1 MAIRYESGSTYFP
14 GYETAESVVEFLSP
28 EEVARRTLKNR
39 RELSLL
45 EIPSV
50 MRVACILAECTKKPD
65 FWVRSAVT
73 TLDRFSREVCDGD
86 LEAALKAGKADPLNA
101 ELLNQKYL
109 QMHQDLT
116 SVQLAALILGPKL
129 WWTFNGVQVPWVKQF
144 TTVPRSHIA
153 NSSKRDF
160 DPTTRLLMLSLVG
173 TGLTFDDIEKIKVK
187 DAGSLDVDGNL
198 VENPFSDPLVL
209 QVETED
215 GPRITFLGEEAREAL
230 SNLLI
235 DRNPSSEDPLF
246 ADPEDFKR
254 FMGHAEARGKS
265 IIETVNDVN
274 VTLCKTVGDFF
285 LEWGIPGRNFW
296 KENGLTRPED

>member
-50 MRVACILAECTKKPD
+50 MRVACILAERTKKPD

-129 WWTFNGVQVPWVKQF
+129 WWTLNGVQIPWVKQF

-187 DAGSLDVDGNL
+187 DAGSLDADGNL

>member
-14 GYETAESVVEFLSP
+14 GYETAESIVEYLSP

-45 EIPSV
+45 EVPSV
-50 MRVACILAECTKKPD
+50 MRVASILAERTRKPD
-65 FWVRSAVT
+65 FWIRSAVT

-86 LEAALKAGKADPLNA
+86 LEAALKAGQADPLTA

-116 SVQLAALILGPKL
+116 SVQLASLILGPKL
-129 WWTFNGVQVPWVKQF
+129 WWTFHGVEVPWVEQF

-153 NSSKRDF
+153 NSTKRDF
-160 DPTTRLLMLSLVG
+160 DPTVRLLMLSLVG
-173 TGLTFDDIEKIKVK
+173 TGLTFEELENMKVK
-187 DAGSLDVDGNL
+187 DSGSLDKDGNL
-198 VENPFSDPLVL
+198 LENPLSDPLVL
-209 QVETED
+209 QVDTEV

-230 SNLLI
+230 SHQLAV
-235 DRNPSSEDPLF
+235 RNPQSEDPLF
-246 ADPEDFKR
+246 ADADDFKR
-254 FMGHAEARGKS
+254 FMEHAEARGKS
-265 IIETVNDVN
+265 IIDTVNDVN

-285 LEWGIPGRNFW
+285 LEWGIPGRNFY
-296 KENGLTRPED
+296 KENGITRPED

>member
-14 GYETAESVVEFLSP
+14 GYETAESTVEYLSA
-28 EEVARRTLKNR
+28 EEVARRCLKNR

-50 MRVACILAECTKKPD
+50 MRVAAILAERTRKPD
-65 FWVRSAVT
+65 FWIRSAVT

-86 LEAALKAGKADPLNA
+86 LEAALKAGQADPLTA

-109 QMHQDLT
+109 EMHRDLT
-116 SVQLAALILGPKL
+116 SVQLASLILGPKL

-153 NSSKRDF
+153 NSTKRDF

-173 TGLTFDDIEKIKVK
+173 TGLTFEDVEVIKVK
-187 DAGSLDVDGNL
+187 DSGSLDIDGNL
-198 VENPFSDPLVL
+198 VENPYSDPLVL
-209 QVETED
+209 QVQTEE

-230 SNLLI
+230 SIQLAE
-235 DRNPSSEDPLF
+235 RNPNSDDLLF
-246 ADPEDFKR
+246 ANEEDFKR
-254 FMGHAEARGKS
+254 FMGHAEARGKA

-296 KENGLTRPED
+296 KENGLIRPED

>member
-1 MAIRYESGSTYFP
+1 
-14 GYETAESVVEFLSP
+14 
-28 EEVARRTLKNR
+28 
-39 RELSLL
+39 
-45 EIPSV
+45 
-50 MRVACILAECTKKPD
+50 
-65 FWVRSAVT
+65 
-73 TLDRFSREVCDGD
+73 
-86 LEAALKAGKADPLNA
+86 
-101 ELLNQKYL
+101 
-109 QMHQDLT
+109 
-116 SVQLAALILGPKL
+116 
-129 WWTFNGVQVPWVKQF
+129 
-144 TTVPRSHIA
+144 
-153 NSSKRDF
+153 
-160 DPTTRLLMLSLVG
+160 MLSLVG

>member
-14 GYETAESVVEFLSP
+14 GYETAESTIEYLSAD
-28 EEVARRTLKNR
+28 EVARRCLKNR

-50 MRVACILAECTKKPD
+50 MRVAAILAERTRKPD
-65 FWVRSAVT
+65 FWIRSAVT

-86 LEAALKAGKADPLNA
+86 LESALKAGQADPLTA

-116 SVQLAALILGPKL
+116 SVQLASLILGPKL

-153 NSSKRDF
+153 NSTKRDF

-173 TGLTFDDIEKIKVK
+173 TGLTFEDVEVIKVK
-187 DAGSLDVDGNL
+187 DSGSLDIDGNL
-198 VENPFSDPLVL
+198 VENPYSDPLVL
-209 QVETED
+209 QVQTEE

-230 SNLLI
+230 SIQLAE
-235 DRNPSSEDPLF
+235 RNPKSDDLLF
-246 ADPEDFKR
+246 ANEEDFKR
-254 FMGHAEARGKS
+254 FMGHAEARGKA

-296 KENGLTRPED
+296 KENGLIRPED

>member
-14 GYETAESVVEFLSP
+14 GYETSESVVEYLSP
-28 EEVARRTLKNR
+28 EEVARKTLKNR

-50 MRVACILAECTKKPD
+50 MRVGCILAERTKKPD
-65 FWVRSAVT
+65 FWIRSAVT

-116 SVQLAALILGPKL
+116 SVQLASLILGPKL

>member
-14 GYETAESVVEFLSP
+14 GYETAESTIEYLSAD
-28 EEVARRTLKNR
+28 EVARRCLKNR

-50 MRVACILAECTKKPD
+50 MRVAAILAERTRKPD
-65 FWVRSAVT
+65 FWIRSAVT

-86 LEAALKAGKADPLNA
+86 LESALKAGQADPLTA

-116 SVQLAALILGPKL
+116 SVQLASLILGPKL
-129 WWTFNGVQVPWVKQF
+129 WWTFNGVQVPWVEQF

-153 NSSKRDF
+153 NSTKRDF

-173 TGLTFDDIEKIKVK
+173 TGLTFEDVEVIKVK
-187 DAGSLDVDGNL
+187 DSGSLDIDGNL
-198 VENPFSDPLVL
+198 VENPYSDPLVL
-209 QVETED
+209 QVQTEE

-230 SNLLI
+230 SIQLAE
-235 DRNPSSEDPLF
+235 RNPKSDDLLF
-246 ADPEDFKR
+246 ANEEDFKR
-254 FMGHAEARGKS
+254 FMGHAEARGKA

-296 KENGLTRPED
+296 KENGLIRPED